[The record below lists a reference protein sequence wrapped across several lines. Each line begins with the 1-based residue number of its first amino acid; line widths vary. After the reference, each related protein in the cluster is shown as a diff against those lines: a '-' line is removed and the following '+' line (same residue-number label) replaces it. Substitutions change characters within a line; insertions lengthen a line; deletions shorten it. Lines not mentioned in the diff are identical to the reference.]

1 MKEWHIIHECDTE
14 NGTPTQWSKEID
26 HPKYGQYVWIEL
38 TYNNT
43 YEGVNLAMC
52 YCEDCGYQQVEMDV
66 CPKCG
71 SKMITKI
78 DRMNGYLGFT
88 RVHGE
93 TRYNEAKNAEIKD
106 RVSM

>member
-1 MKEWHIIHECDTE
+1 MALIKCKEWKNNISDQADT
-14 NGTPTQWSKEID
+14 
-26 HPKYGQYVWIEL
+26 
-38 TYNNT
+38 
-43 YEGVNLAMC
+43 
-52 YCEDCGYQQVEMDV
+52 

-93 TRYNEAKNAEIKD
+93 TRYNEAKNAEIAD

>member
-1 MKEWHIIHECDTE
+1 MEK
-14 NGTPTQWSKEID
+14 GF
-26 HPKYGQYVWIEL
+26 
-38 TYNNT
+38 

-71 SKMITKI
+71 SSKITKI

-88 RVHGE
+88 RIHGQS
-93 TRYNEAKNAEIKD
+93 RYNEAKQIEISQ
-106 RVSM
+106 RISM

>member
-1 MKEWHIIHECDTE
+1 MD
-14 NGTPTQWSKEID
+14 N
-26 HPKYGQYVWIEL
+26 
-38 TYNNT
+38 YNTFINIAR
-43 YEGVNLAMC
+43 VDSIFC
-52 YCEDCGYQQVEMDV
+52 
-66 CPKCG
+66 KCG

-93 TRYNEAKNAEIKD
+93 TRYNEAKNAEIAD

>member
-1 MKEWHIIHECDTE
+1 MKCLRH
-14 NGTPTQWSKEID
+14 
-26 HPKYGQYVWIEL
+26 YVDIKSIKL
-38 TYNNT
+38 LNI
-43 YEGVNLAMC
+43 
-52 YCEDCGYQQVEMDV
+52 

-93 TRYNEAKNAEIKD
+93 TRYNEAKNAEIAD

>member
-1 MKEWHIIHECDTE
+1 
-14 NGTPTQWSKEID
+14 
-26 HPKYGQYVWIEL
+26 
-38 TYNNT
+38 
-43 YEGVNLAMC
+43 MC
-52 YCEDCGYQQVEMDV
+52 YCEDCGYQQVEMDA

-71 SKMITKI
+71 SKLITKI

-93 TRYNEAKNAEIKD
+93 TRYNPSKIAEIDD

>member
-1 MKEWHIIHECDTE
+1 
-14 NGTPTQWSKEID
+14 
-26 HPKYGQYVWIEL
+26 
-38 TYNNT
+38 
-43 YEGVNLAMC
+43 
-52 YCEDCGYQQVEMDV
+52 MDV

-88 RVHGE
+88 RVHGD
-93 TRYNEAKNAEIKD
+93 TRYNEAKNAEIED

>member
-1 MKEWHIIHECDTE
+1 
-14 NGTPTQWSKEID
+14 
-26 HPKYGQYVWIEL
+26 
-38 TYNNT
+38 
-43 YEGVNLAMC
+43 MC
-52 YCEDCGYQQVEMDV
+52 YCEDCGYQQVEMDT

-93 TRYNEAKNAEIKD
+93 TRYNEAKNAEIAD